1 LVTARQNI
9 KTSTL
14 ALWDLS
20 AELFHDITM
29 TIKHANTL
37 QHPVVYDCPCHR
49 HLNPPTSSSSSA
61 SSSVSTRKTQSTRR
75 KVDRTRIV
83 PRSELAQRIIN
94 GENLVIY
101 NDLVLDL
108 TRWAD
113 KHPGGKLAVL
123 HFVGR
128 DATDEMDA
136 YHSKKDLR
144 RVGGFV
150 VGRVDDREVSLSSGK
165 RRLVFYTFH
174 SGAD

>member
-1 LVTARQNI
+1 
-9 KTSTL
+9 
-14 ALWDLS
+14 
-20 AELFHDITM
+20 M
-29 TIKHANTL
+29 PIKHANTQ

-49 HLNPPTSSSSSA
+49 HLNPPTSSSSA
-61 SSSVSTRKTQSTRR
+61 SSSVSTRKTTSTKP
-75 KVDRTRIV
+75 KVDRTRII
-83 PRSELAQRIIN
+83 PRSELASRIIN

-150 VGRVDDREVSLSSGK
+150 VGRVDDREVSLLSSK
-165 RRLVFYTFH
+165 RRVVFLHLPLEAGRLTYC
-174 SGAD
+174 S

>member
-1 LVTARQNI
+1 
-9 KTSTL
+9 
-14 ALWDLS
+14 
-20 AELFHDITM
+20 M
-29 TIKHANTL
+29 PIKHANTQ

-49 HLNPPTSSSSSA
+49 HLNPPTSSSSA
-61 SSSVSTRKTQSTRR
+61 SSSVSTRKTTSTKP
-75 KVDRTRIV
+75 KVDRTRII
-83 PRSELAQRIIN
+83 PRSELASRIIN
-94 GENLVIY
+94 GETLVIY

-150 VGRVDDREVSLSSGK
+150 VGRVDDREVSSLVQQEKGGLSTPSIHP
-165 RRLVFYTFH
+165 RPT
-174 SGAD
+174 D